1 MELNP
6 AQYLISKYYSN
17 PGFRSS
23 STSSHW
29 KKFGQYQTVK
39 SKKVSKIEDIKLS
52 GYGFGDFKERN
63 LLNIVKNLPT
73 YFYLKTKIYP
83 LCDKNLLRIAL
94 NNSKKSNQLMSH
106 DAARM
111 VLTLDLLVR
120 NLPDLKNKKIVV
132 IGDGYARLGT
142 LIKGTFPDSKITY
155 VNLGRT
161 LLFDLVF
168 SKRCFPQATVKILNS
183 QSNADADFNFIEAEE
198 IANLKVKGD
207 LFINIASMQ
216 EMNYEQINQ
225 YFEIIK
231 KQDIGTY
238 FYCCNRELKV
248 LPDGSVIEFSK
259 YPWDGLEIRMI
270 EACPWHQEFPMN
282 RPPFKGNY
290 DGLILHSISK
300 VVK

>member
-1 MELNP
+1 MESNP

-39 SKKVSKIEDIKLS
+39 SKKISKIEDIELS
-52 GYGFGDFKERN
+52 GYGFGDFKVRN
-63 LLNIVKNLPT
+63 LFNIVKNLPT

-83 LCDKNLLRIAL
+83 LCDKNFLRIAL

-106 DAARM
+106 DTARM
-111 VLTLDLLVR
+111 VLTLDFLSK
-120 NLPDLKNKKIVV
+120 NLPDLKNKKIVI

-142 LIKGTFPDSKITY
+142 LIKGAFPNSKIIY

-168 SKRCFPQATVKILNS
+168 SKKCFPKASVKILNPL
-183 QSNADADFNFIEAEE
+183 SNPDADFNFVEAEE
-198 IANLKVKGD
+198 LSEINITGD

-216 EMNYEQINQ
+216 EMNYEQINE

-231 KQDIGTY
+231 NQKKGTY
-238 FYCCNRELKV
+238 FYCCNREAKK
-248 LPDGSVIEFSK
+248 LPDGEVIQFNK
-259 YPWDGLEIRMI
+259 YPWKGLEI
-270 EACPWHQEFPMN
+270 ELLEYCPWHQEFPKN
-282 RPPFKGNY
+282 RPPFKGKF
-290 DGLILHSISK
+290 DGPILHSLSK

>member
-1 MELNP
+1 MESNP

-17 PGFRSS
+17 IGFRSS

-63 LLNIVKNLPT
+63 LLDIVKNLPT
-73 YFYLKTKIYP
+73 YFYLKAKIYP

-94 NNSKKSNQLMSH
+94 NNSKKSNQLMSY
-106 DAARM
+106 DTARM
-111 VLTLDLLVR
+111 VLTLDLLAS
-120 NLPDLKNKKIVV
+120 NLPDLKNKKIVI

-142 LIKGTFPDSKITY
+142 LIKGAFPDSKITY

-168 SKRCFPQATVKILNS
+168 SKKCFPEASVKILNS
-183 QSNADADFNFIEAEE
+183 LSNPDADFNFVEAEE
-198 IANLKVKGD
+198 LSEINITGD

-216 EMNYEQINQ
+216 EMNYEQINE

-231 KQDIGTY
+231 NQKEGTY
-238 FYCCNRELKV
+238 FYCCNRESKN
-248 LPDGSVIEFSK
+248 LPDGEVIQFNK
-259 YPWDGLEIRMI
+259 YPWKGLEF
-270 EACPWHQEFPMN
+270 ELLQYCPWHQEFPMN
-282 RPPFKGNY
+282 RPPFKGKF
-290 DGLILHSISK
+290 DGPTLHSLSK